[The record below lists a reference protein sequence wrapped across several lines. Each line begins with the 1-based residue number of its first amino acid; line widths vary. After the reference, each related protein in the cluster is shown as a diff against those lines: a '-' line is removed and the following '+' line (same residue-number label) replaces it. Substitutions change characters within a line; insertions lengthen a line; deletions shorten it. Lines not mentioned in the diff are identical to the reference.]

1 LRALGFVAVG
11 LLALL
16 SVTGFLQ
23 LGCESGSECDHT
35 VTENVRLQ
43 QELESLRSK
52 YEVLSSESEIASQE
66 LEELKVTYQSLLEGS
81 LGSDPKNPT
90 WQELKQ
96 FLELD
101 ETDCQEYITDKFDCE
116 GFTIGLR
123 DNAWR
128 RGFRS
133 AYIAIGFGEGNTG
146 HALNAFQTEDK
157 GLVYID
163 NTEHDAVGYL
173 EVGKVYGTIAL
184 DGVKEEFINTTGE
197 PDKFWNPLTN
207 TRYSGNL
214 FGYGYYENFIQRRDF
229 YEQSIDAY
237 NAEVDNYNSAVIEF
251 NKDNSTYSL
260 SHMENWEVNLESWAS
275 NLEQLSE
282 DLGSSKLEP
291 MDIVT
296 SIEAYWN

>member
-1 LRALGFVAVG
+1 MRALGFVGVG

-16 SVTGFLQ
+16 SLTGVLQ
-23 LGCESGSECDHT
+23 LGCESGSECDDT

-52 YEVLSSESEIASQE
+52 YEVLSSESEIASRE
-66 LEELKVTYQSLLEGS
+66 LGELKVTYQSLLEGP

-133 AYIAIGFGEGNTG
+133 AYIAIGFGAGNKG
-146 HALNAFQTEDK
+146 HALNAFQTEDR

-197 PDKFWNPLTN
+197 PDKFWNPLTH

-260 SHMENWEVNLESWAS
+260 SHMENWEVKLESWAS

-291 MDIVT
+291 MDVVT